1 MDRWLLWTAV
11 FVGSVAALTTIRGL
25 NHHPKSASLNM
36 AIFWPSLFLAVFGFK
51 FLLAL
56 CCWRVKIGDGRLEL
70 SEGRNVRYHHLAKVA
85 RVTFQPTVGSMLF
98 EFKAGRRL
106 EVFLGG
112 QAQIDR
118 LKHYLRSHGVSV
130 DDLKS

>member
-1 MDRWLLWTAV
+1 MARWLLWTAV
-11 FVGSVAALTTIRGL
+11 LVGSVAALTTIRGL

-36 AIFWPSLFLAVFGFK
+36 AI
-51 FLLAL
+51 
-56 CCWRVKIGDGRLEL
+56 
-70 SEGRNVRYHHLAKVA
+70 
-85 RVTFQPTVGSMLF
+85 
-98 EFKAGRRL
+98 